1 MLDFSHRQGVP
12 LCLQSHV
19 SLIIYDYEVARDFK
33 AWVRKDVFF
42 LFMMNLAED
51 GLVL

>member
-1 MLDFSHRQGVP
+1 MLDFGHRQGVP

-33 AWVRKDVFF
+33 AWVGKDVLF
-42 LFMMNLAED
+42 LFMMDLTED